1 MAVRRSSSIFCDAG
15 AQVLVPRSLW
25 RGYFVALNLSWLG
38 AGVLG
43 SAALTVATYNV
54 ENYLIADRLVDGIF
68 RSAYPKPEKEKAA
81 LRQVIAALAPD
92 ILALAEMGGAPFLA
106 DFQRELKQAGQHYP
120 YTALV
125 AAADP
130 DRHVAILSKVPFK
143 EVRRY
148 SAVPLTYF
156 KQPAKVKRGMLEVVI
171 ATEAGDCSI
180 FLVHLKSRYTERQDD
195 PQSALLRAAEAEA
208 VRDLVLARHPDPA
221 AAKFLVCGDWNDTR
235 DSRPV
240 RALQKRGRT
249 VIGELLRASDSRGET
264 WTHYYR
270 REDSYS
276 RIDYMLVSPA
286 LRPYVIGAGATIG
299 DGPGV
304 AGASDHRP
312 VLVQLKLEPVRKD
325 SVSGAPGQGGG

>member
-1 MAVRRSSSIFCDAG
+1 MAVCRSSPIFCTAG
-15 AQVLVPRSLW
+15 AQVLVPRSLGW
-25 RGYFVALNLSWLG
+25 SYFVALNLIWLG

-54 ENYLIADRLVDGIF
+54 ENYLIADRLVDGVY

-106 DFQRELKQAGQHYP
+106 DFQRELQQAGQNYP

-130 DRHVAILSKVPFK
+130 DRHIAILSKVPFK

-148 SAVPLTYF
+148 AAVPLTYF
-156 KQPAKVKRGMLEVVI
+156 KKPMTVKRGVLEVVI
-171 ATEAGDCSI
+171 ATQEGDCSI
-180 FLVHLKSRYTERQDD
+180 FLMHLKSRYTEREDD

-208 VRDLVLARHPDPA
+208 VRDLVLARYPDPA

-276 RIDYMLVSPA
+276 RIDYFMVSPA
-286 LRPYVIGAGATIG
+286 LQPFVIGHRATIG
-299 DGPGV
+299 DGLGV
-304 AGASDHRP
+304 AVASDHRP
-312 VLVQLKLEPVRKD
+312 VVVQLKLEPQRL
-325 SVSGAPGQGGG
+325 P